1 MKVRLLATLLFL
13 LPVLPRCGAQTSV
26 QSPYQQ
32 PSARVIRNAD
42 GTLLNVKIDPHNQQV
57 EETLEDAGKSVVWR
71 LVKELDDALQPKRA
85 TKYDGR
91 NNVVSHHRYL
101 YLRGRLE
108 EEEVLDAKNN
118 FLAKIVFYYD
128 AKGRMARV
136 EQLNAQGVVVSRS
149 QSSGPGA
156 SAPSSARPPSSTT
169 PSR

>member
-13 LPVLPRCGAQTSV
+13 FPALLRCGAQTSA

-42 GTLLNVKIDPHNQQV
+42 GTRLNVRIDPHNQQV
-57 EETLEDAGKSVVWR
+57 EETLEEANKTVVWR
-71 LVKELDDALQPKRA
+71 VVKELDAALQPKSA

-91 NNVVSHHRYL
+91 NNIISLHRYL

-108 EEEVLDAKNN
+108 EEEVLDSKNH

-136 EQLNAQGVVVSRS
+136 EELNAQGVVVSRS

-156 SAPSSARPPSSTT
+156 SAPSSTRNPSGTT